1 MAKADA
7 NTTIMLSA
15 NGLVRPNR
23 NEAGRLE
30 ILAAASEAFM
40 RLGYARASI
49 DEIADQLGATKGRV
63 YHYYRSK
70 ADILMDVHRH
80 VLDLMMTGVTPLA
93 KGGGGP
99 AEILRAMV
107 HQHAMLVMENL
118 SFTRVALPNTT
129 DLLVAEKRDFVR
141 EINRARAQ
149 YEQMFVDVL
158 ERGMAEGVFRKADA
172 ALLVKPLLG
181 SLNWTVIWYDDN
193 KWGAD
198 RSRQEIADIIADYAL
213 EGVVRSA

>member
-1 MAKADA
+1 
-7 NTTIMLSA
+7 
-15 NGLVRPNR
+15 
-23 NEAGRLE
+23 
-30 ILAAASEAFM
+30 
-40 RLGYARASI
+40 
-49 DEIADQLGATKGRV
+49 
-63 YHYYRSK
+63 
-70 ADILMDVHRH
+70 
-80 VLDLMMTGVTPLA
+80 
-93 KGGGGP
+93 
-99 AEILRAMV
+99 MV

-172 ALLVKPLLG
+172 TLLAKPLLG